1 MLKKLLIIT
10 SLLMAGAGD
19 CQSLNPASD
28 IETAGVAADL
38 GTTAIGLMM
47 GAAEAN
53 PLGLAVLPLKFL
65 VKAEIDK
72 IPDENQRREASAQFS
87 GAQFA
92 AAAANI
98 CTLASANP
106 AVAAVCFAGG
116 AIFGYNRVKS
126 IPTQTDCFNR
136 HLPQFQEAAATGRVY
151 RVVFATCRGQF
162 EPSAPIVADNQ

>member
-1 MLKKLLIIT
+1 MLKKLLFIT

-28 IETAGVAADL
+28 IETTGVAADL
-38 GTTAIGLMM
+38 ATTAIGLTM

-53 PLGLAVLPLKFL
+53 PLGLAVFPLKLL

-98 CTLASANP
+98 CTLAAANP

-116 AIFGYNRVKS
+116 AVFGYNRVKS

-136 HLPQFQEAAATGRVY
+136 HLAQFQEAAATGRVY

-162 EPSAPIVADNQ
+162 EASSRIAAE